1 MWKGAA
7 AVCVNEL
14 GQLLMVKQGKPDE
27 QKLWSV
33 PSGGKEE
40 HESFEQCCLRELF
53 EETGYKGKIVRKL
66 FEKKGHSFGIAVHVH
81 YFEVEITG
89 GKPTILDPDELIHD
103 IRWISPEELSELPL
117 SFPEDR
123 EFLMKFLSDRGANRI
138 SQIR

>member
-14 GQLLMVKQGKPDE
+14 GQLLMVMQGKPGE

-40 HESFEQCCLRELF
+40 NESFEQCCLRELF
-53 EETGYKGKIVRKL
+53 EETGYKGKIVRNL
-66 FEKKGHSFGIAVHVH
+66 FEKNGYSFGIAVHVQ
-81 YFEVEITG
+81 YFEVEISG
-89 GKPTILDPDELIHD
+89 GKPTILDPDGLIHD
-103 IRWISPEELSELPL
+103 IRWITTDELSTLSL

-123 EFLMKFLSDRGANRI
+123 EFLLKILSDRAVKNI
-138 SQIR
+138 

>member
-14 GQLLMVKQGKPDE
+14 GQLLMVMQGKPGE
-27 QKLWSV
+27 QKLWTV

-40 HESFEQCCLRELF
+40 NESFEQCCLRELF

-66 FEKKGHSFGIAVHVH
+66 FEKNGYSFGIAVHVH

-89 GKPTILDPDELIHD
+89 GKATIQDPDGLIHD
-103 IRWISPEELSELPL
+103 IRWITTDELSTLSL

-123 EFLMKFLSDRGANRI
+123 EFLLKILSDRAVKNI
-138 SQIR
+138 

>member
-14 GQLLMVKQGKPDE
+14 GQLLMVMQGKPDE

-53 EETGYKGKIVRKL
+53 EETGYKGKIIRKL
-66 FEKKGHSFGIAVHVH
+66 FEKSGCSFGVAVNVH
-81 YFEVEITG
+81 YFEVKITEG
-89 GKPTILDPDELIHD
+89 NPVIQDPDGLIHD
-103 IRWISPEELSELPL
+103 IRWISPEELSELTL

-123 EFLMKFLSDRGANRI
+123 EFLMNFLLDREVKSI
-138 SQIR
+138 L